1 VVSESFSQYQ
11 SFSASFLKGDKMN
24 VLLTSA
30 GFENPKIAEVF
41 LGLVDKAPEDIRVV
55 FIPTAANSAESIAML
70 PKCMNDLLSIGIKSD
85 HILVYDLH
93 FKLSYRIL
101 QTYDAVYLCG
111 GSAEYLIKRVNKTG
125 FRKVLLRYVRNNGI
139 YVGVSAGSYI
149 AANNV
154 KHNLGLINKL
164 LTVHCDTGEQAGP
177 LDTDKENIT
186 LTNNQALLLKAAQ
199 EITVL
204 E

>member
-1 VVSESFSQYQ
+1 
-11 SFSASFLKGDKMN
+11 MN

-30 GFENPKIAEVF
+30 GFENPRISDVF
-41 LGLVDKAPEDIRVV
+41 LDFINKDPEDIRVV

-70 PKCMNDLLSIGIKSD
+70 PKCMNDLLSIGIESD

-93 FKLSYRIL
+93 FKLPYRIL
-101 QTYDAVYLCG
+101 QKYDAVYVCG
-111 GSAEYLIKRVNKTG
+111 GNADYLIKRVNKTG
-125 FRKVLLRYVRNNGI
+125 FRKALLRYVRNNGV

-154 KHNLGLINKL
+154 KHNLGLLHTL
-164 LTVHCDTGEQAGP
+164 LAVHCDTGEPAGP
-177 LDTDKENIT
+177 LNPERGYAN
-186 LTNNQALLLKAAQ
+186 LTNRQALSLKSAQ